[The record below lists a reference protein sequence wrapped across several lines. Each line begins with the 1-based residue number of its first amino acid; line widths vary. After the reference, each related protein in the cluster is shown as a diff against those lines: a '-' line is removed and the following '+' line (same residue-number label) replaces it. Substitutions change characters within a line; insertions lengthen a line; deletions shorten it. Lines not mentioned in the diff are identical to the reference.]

1 MKKIICDRCGKE
13 GEEYM
18 LIIAALGEL
27 FILIVSLAII
37 FIKWHRMEQRYKN
50 KEKGG
55 KINE

>member
-1 MKKIICDRCGKE
+1 
-13 GEEYM
+13 M

-37 FIKWHRMEQRYKN
+37 FIKWHIMEQRYKN

-55 KINE
+55 RIMKKNTNTIQANL